1 MHLKTSISLNKT
13 KLLFSDQNK
22 NLQKMNSKLKRKEY
36 MKLKKIMKMM
46 KMMI

>member
-1 MHLKTSISLNKT
+1 
-13 KLLFSDQNK
+13 
-22 NLQKMNSKLKRKEY
+22 MNSKLKRKEY